1 MSEVFSD
8 DLLSNVREINKVL
21 RSWRASRLES
31 AAKVNSAFD
40 VRVKWFAA
48 PGTGTGFD
56 MIVPIEPSR
65 VALLFASQFTGIYLV
80 PGSDTEERT
89 GFPLEPGH
97 PLLLTIRDA
106 PGLVSMDWY
115 LGTFTAASGIV
126 YAIEV
131 LDRRRR

>member
-21 RSWRASRLES
+21 RSWRASRLEP

-40 VRVKWFAA
+40 VRVKAIPVSGA
-48 PGTGTGFD
+48 SPGYD
-56 MIVPIEPSR
+56 MIVPVDPSR
-65 VALLFASQFTGIYLV
+65 VALLFACHFIGVYLV
-80 PGSDTEERT
+80 PGSDVGERS
-89 GFPLEPGH
+89 GFLLDPGR
-97 PLLLTIRDA
+97 PLLLTIQDT

-115 LGTFTAASGIV
+115 LGSFSVAGTIV
-126 YAIEV
+126 YAIEI

>member
-8 DLLSNVREINKVL
+8 DLLGNVREINKLL

-40 VRVKWFAA
+40 VRVKGIVA
-48 PGTGTGFD
+48 PSSVTGFD

-65 VALLFASQFTGIYLV
+65 VALLFASQFHGIYLV
-80 PGSDTEERT
+80 PGSDAVERT
-89 GFPLEPGH
+89 GFALEPGH
-97 PLLLTIRDA
+97 PLLLTIHNA

-115 LGTFTAASGIV
+115 FGVFTISGGIV
-126 YAIEV
+126 YAIEI

>member
-40 VRVKWFAA
+40 VRVKSLVAS
-48 PGTGTGFD
+48 GMRTGFD
-56 MIVPIEPSR
+56 MIVPVEPSR
-65 VALLFASQFTGIYLV
+65 VALLFASQFSGVYLV
-80 PGSDTEERT
+80 PGSETSDRS
-89 GFPLEPGH
+89 GFPLQPGH

-115 LGTFTAASGIV
+115 LGTLTVIGSIV

>member
-8 DLLSNVREINKVL
+8 DLLSNVREIGKIL

-40 VRVKWFAA
+40 VRVKVVIA
-48 PGTGTGFD
+48 PSSLTGFD

-65 VALLFASQFTGIYLV
+65 VALFFASPLPPVYLV
-80 PGSDTEERT
+80 PGSDVTDRS
-89 GFPLEPGH
+89 GFYLESNR
-97 PLLLTIRDA
+97 PLLLTIHYV

-115 LGTFTAASGIV
+115 WGTLSGTGSMV
-126 YAIEV
+126 YVIEV